1 MFFIIYY
8 DYKNDGQ
15 WVCYKKLMNTVGW
28 WYYFASVSIRW
39 VIDAIFMFI
48 LLKKKNL
55 WFFSGS
61 VLLLLEH
68 KDTDSEEVV

>member
-1 MFFIIYY
+1 
-8 DYKNDGQ
+8 
-15 WVCYKKLMNTVGW
+15 
-28 WYYFASVSIRW
+28 
-39 VIDAIFMFI
+39 MFI

-68 KDTDSEEVV
+68 EDTDSEEVV